1 MRRRTIGLGL
11 GLLLVGGVSVC
22 FLARHGGGLRERT
35 LEDGSIVTFRGV
47 TYGTTHRM
55 PGGPGWQ
62 RLLGRFLPAR
72 LASKFGLPVAT
83 YNNNTPLM
91 MVWIEYRN
99 PSGANRLAGQPVHYG
114 SMWAPYAL
122 TDSAGTHF
130 GSQAPATETKT
141 PEGVLCGFWFGVLP
155 RSSEQFRFRYS
166 GYNQNGIATLLGSFT
181 FPNPVFRGPSP
192 RTPTSFPVTMQKDG
206 LSFVLRGLSR
216 RSVQTPTWSRAPAE
230 VQMLAKVE
238 VTDQTDTNR
247 LWAIH
252 TIHVLDP
259 NGSQLTPPTTLR
271 VVPSA
276 FRNVDGGSDTS
287 IAFAG
292 GLSTNEAWTIR
303 FELVPANVSLPS
315 ALAQTVVIDVAAQPI
330 AE

>member
-72 LASKFGLPVAT
+72 LASKYGLPVAT

-155 RSSEQFRFRYS
+155 RSSEQFRFREKRRDVLEADPRLRPV
-166 GYNQNGIATLLGSFT
+166 GDLTNLLGEIHPIMLT
-181 FPNPVFRGPSP
+181 QAGEARARRGA
-192 RTPTSFPVTMQKDG
+192 D
-206 LSFVLRGLSR
+206 
-216 RSVQTPTWSRAPAE
+216 
-230 VQMLAKVE
+230 
-238 VTDQTDTNR
+238 
-247 LWAIH
+247 
-252 TIHVLDP
+252 
-259 NGSQLTPPTTLR
+259 
-271 VVPSA
+271 
-276 FRNVDGGSDTS
+276 
-287 IAFAG
+287 
-292 GLSTNEAWTIR
+292 
-303 FELVPANVSLPS
+303 
-315 ALAQTVVIDVAAQPI
+315 
-330 AE
+330 